1 MRGTVSLY
9 RYLFRTIIL
18 IIFGG
23 VLLGVSIGIIIDLQG
38 KLFWLNTIGITVGGV
53 IIGSAI
59 TILNFKRFIMPMK
72 DIIDG
77 VNQMAAGDLSSK
89 INVEKIG
96 ELKPIGIAMNEMAN
110 QWKDL
115 IHKISQVSNQVTDQS
130 NELSAITEQNYQSI
144 DEITKVVQE
153 VAFGSEKQVMK
164 ITDTYHSVN
173 DISEGIGQITGSI
186 QSISEM
192 TKSTNDKAVDGNQVV
207 QAGMAQM
214 KSLEEKVAYTS
225 NIVKS
230 FDEKSQEIGKI
241 ITMITDISQQ
251 TNLLSL
257 NASIEAA
264 RAGEHGRGFA
274 VVAGEVRKLAE
285 QSAKASEDISKL
297 IQEIQD
303 EAGQAV
309 TAIAEGK
316 ASFDQS
322 YSLVGGT
329 GQTFNEIV
337 NKIQEV
343 SHEFQ
348 DVSATMQ
355 QMHAGF
361 KDMIDLAKEVV
372 EVSDSS
378 SAKSQQISA
387 LTEEQN
393 ASTEEI
399 SASANQLNTLA
410 YDLQEMIQKFKV

>member
-23 VLLGVSIGIIIDLQG
+23 LLLGCSIGFMIDLQG
-38 KLFWLNTIGITVGGV
+38 KLFWLNTVGITVGGV
-53 IIGSAI
+53 IIGSII

-72 DIIDG
+72 DIING

-89 INVEKIG
+89 IDVEKVG
-96 ELKPIGIAMNEMAN
+96 ELKPIAIAMNEMAN

-144 DEITKVVQE
+144 DEISKVVQE

-164 ITDTYHSVN
+164 ITDTYHSVT

-207 QAGMAQM
+207 QAGMEQM
-214 KSLEEKVAYTS
+214 KSLEEKVTYTS
-225 NIVKS
+225 NIVNS

-297 IQEIQD
+297 IQEIQG

-309 TAIAEGK
+309 TAIEEGK

-329 GQTFNEIV
+329 GGTFNEIV
-337 NKIQEV
+337 KKIQEV

-348 DVSATMQ
+348 EVSATMQ

-361 KDMIDLAKEVV
+361 KDMIALAKEVV

-378 SAKSQQISA
+378 SAKSQQIAA

-410 YDLQEMIQKFKV
+410 FDLQEMIQKFKV

>member
-1 MRGTVSLY
+1 M
-9 RYLFRTIIL
+9 
-18 IIFGG
+18 
-23 VLLGVSIGIIIDLQG
+23 IDLQG
-38 KLFWLNTIGITVGGV
+38 KLFWLNTVGITVGGV
-53 IIGSAI
+53 IIGSII

-72 DIIDG
+72 DIING

-89 INVEKIG
+89 IDVEKVG
-96 ELKPIGIAMNEMAN
+96 ELKPIAIAMNEMAN

-144 DEITKVVQE
+144 DEISKVVQE

-164 ITDTYHSVN
+164 ITDTYHSVT

-207 QAGMAQM
+207 QAGMEQM
-214 KSLEEKVAYTS
+214 KSLEEKVTYTS
-225 NIVKS
+225 NIVNS

-297 IQEIQD
+297 IQEIQG

-309 TAIAEGK
+309 TAIEEGK

-329 GQTFNEIV
+329 GGTFNEIV
-337 NKIQEV
+337 KKIQEV

-348 DVSATMQ
+348 EVSATMQ

-361 KDMIDLAKEVV
+361 KDMIALAKEVV

-378 SAKSQQISA
+378 SAKSQQIAA

-410 YDLQEMIQKFKV
+410 FDLQEMIQKFKV

>member
-1 MRGTVSLY
+1 MKGTVSLY

-23 VLLGVSIGIIIDLQG
+23 VLLGVSIGFIIDLQG

-53 IIGSAI
+53 IIGSII

-72 DIIDG
+72 DIING

-89 INVEKIG
+89 INVEKVG
-96 ELKPIGIAMNEMAN
+96 ELKPIAIAMNEMAN
-110 QWKDL
+110 QWKNL
-115 IHKISQVSNQVTDQS
+115 IHKITQVSNQVTDQS

-144 DEITKVVQE
+144 DEITKVVHE

-164 ITDTYHSVN
+164 ITDTYQSVN

-207 QAGMAQM
+207 QAGMEQM
-214 KSLEEKVAYTS
+214 KSLEEKVTYTS

-309 TAIAEGK
+309 TAIEEGK

-329 GQTFNEIV
+329 GKTFNEIV

-378 SAKSQQISA
+378 SAKSQQIAA

-399 SASANQLNTLA
+399 SASASQLNALA
-410 YDLQEMIQKFKV
+410 FDLQEMIQKFKV